1 MTVAFIAIFGLV
13 IGSFLAMLVYR
24 IPKNMPVVF
33 ARSRCENCNKELKII
48 HNIPLVS
55 FIFLGGKCAY
65 CKQKI
70 SFNNFLIEILTA
82 ILFIGLY
89 YKLGLTNHFL
99 FTALAFS
106 MLLALS
112 FIDFKTMLA
121 PDSLNFLA
129 LLFALIGAYFCGTEV
144 FIENISASLMIAGT
158 FALLRL
164 FIGYIKKE
172 EALGEA
178 DIIVV
183 ATLGAILGVFDAYK
197 ALFFGCVVALPIAI
211 YLKYKQINRL
221 AFIPFLSIGGLIA
234 VATK

>member
-1 MTVAFIAIFGLV
+1 MTVVFVAIFGLI
-13 IGSFLAMLVYR
+13 IGSFVALLTYR
-24 IPKNMPVVF
+24 IPLNMPIVF
-33 ARSRCENCNKELKII
+33 ARSRCEHCQKELKAI

-70 SFNNFLIEILTA
+70 SFNNLLIELLTA
-82 ILFIGLY
+82 IVFVVIY
-89 YKLGLTNHFL
+89 YKLGLGYEFL

-112 FIDFKTMLA
+112 FIDIKTMHA
-121 PDSLNFLA
+121 PDSINFLA
-129 LLFALIGAYFCGTEV
+129 LFFAIISVCFGGIDNFIQNMTAALI
-144 FIENISASLMIAGT
+144 LAGT

-164 FIGYIKKE
+164 FIGYIKQE

-178 DIIVV
+178 DIIVA
-183 ATLGAILGVFDAYK
+183 ATLGALLGVFDAYK
-197 ALFFGCVVALPIAI
+197 ALFFGCIVALPIAI
-211 YLKYKQINRL
+211 YLKYKKINKL

-234 VATK
+234 VSTK